1 MLRARKTP
9 YLIIISPTEGLTT
22 AIRRLR
28 DTSFTPRGR
37 LKGTVYSNTLNR
49 PEQGPKLSG
58 SSFPKRNSNLLHQ
71 DAISRSMSLYRYNGS
86 WQGWGYMTD
95 RDGELMKFMKLRSRA
110 YSVMWC
116 GWSWIFIGLLRSL
129 VRRWNGRETC
139 RVELGWQTR

>member
-1 MLRARKTP
+1 MEMLRARKTP

-37 LKGTVYSNTLNR
+37 LKGTVYSNTLNQ

-110 YSVMWC
+110 YSVMWLKLDIY
-116 GWSWIFIGLLRSL
+116 WLIEKLSAT
-129 VRRWNGRETC
+129 VK
-139 RVELGWQTR
+139 WQGNMPCWTGMTD